1 MPKGCC
7 RHRPPRARLAPPQ
20 VLRLKPMLPSLLSS
34 LTLVA
39 CCLGLAFAIAEGLL
53 LPPLAEGSLGATF
66 GAVPLSPM
74 LLLPLFSQLPPFL
87 LSPPPPFLALHRF
100 HAEHRPHSQLY
111 TFLLGS
117 EVYYTIRHPDD
128 RRLLHYTASRRS
140 TPTTLY
146 GILRSTPTSLY
157 GIQTTDVYYTI
168 RHLDDRRL
176 LPVLNIYLPSYRAT
190 YLPTHPP
197 TYLPRRAEYTYGAA
211 GVGLPRAVHAPLRE
225 PVVSPAPPGPRYA
238 SRRRHQRCVRTDGRA
253 KRFRTSRIETERE
266 ARRRA
271 ALGASRLSVPPY

>member
-7 RHRPPRARLAPPQ
+7 RRRPPRARLAPPQ

-176 LPVLNIYLPSYRAT
+176 LPVLNIYLPSYRDT
-190 YLPTHPP
+190 YLPTQTSRIHLRSRWGGITPSGA
-197 TYLPRRAEYTYGAA
+197 RAATRTRCLARTAGAS
-211 GVGLPRAVHAPLRE
+211 LRE
-225 PVVSPAPPGPRYA
+225 PTAAPEVCA
-238 SRRRHQRCVRTDGRA
+238 DGR
-253 KRFRTSRIETERE
+253 TSQTVSDVTHRDGER
-266 ARRRA
+266 
-271 ALGASRLSVPPY
+271 G